1 MDATRRISEYHNRQ
15 DKKAKELR
23 ITDFSDLRS
32 LGKRIAMKSERAKLE
47 ADLGI
52 SADEIREI
60 YTQIQKISRK
70 LRKLEYEFEN
80 DNHTVYENR
89 TKLEN
94 LTDYRDKCNNAL
106 DDGFREIEVRA
117 LQDELAE
124 LYYGKEPKE

>member
-1 MDATRRISEYHNRQ
+1 MISLFNE
-15 DKKAKELR
+15 DIMALR
-23 ITDFSDLRS
+23 IYTRAVKPAENEFITYPDTIWKKILVLYEEKTPNFKDTVFS
-32 LGKRIAMKSERAKLE
+32 I
-47 ADLGI
+47 I
-52 SADEIREI
+52 
-60 YTQIQKISRK
+60 
-70 LRKLEYEFEN
+70 EYEFEN
-80 DNHTVYENR
+80 DNYTIYENR

>member
-1 MDATRRISEYHNRQ
+1 MISLFNE
-15 DKKAKELR
+15 DIMALR
-23 ITDFSDLRS
+23 IYTRVVKPAENEFITYPDTIWKKILVLYEEKTPNFKDTVFS
-32 LGKRIAMKSERAKLE
+32 I
-47 ADLGI
+47 I
-52 SADEIREI
+52 
-60 YTQIQKISRK
+60 
-70 LRKLEYEFEN
+70 EYEFEN

-94 LTDYRDKCNNAL
+94 LTDYRDKCNNVL

>member
-1 MDATRRISEYHNRQ
+1 MISLFNE
-15 DKKAKELR
+15 DIMALR
-23 ITDFSDLRS
+23 IYTRAVKPTENEFITYPDTIWKKILVLYEEKTPNFKDTVFS
-32 LGKRIAMKSERAKLE
+32 I
-47 ADLGI
+47 I
-52 SADEIREI
+52 
-60 YTQIQKISRK
+60 
-70 LRKLEYEFEN
+70 EYEFEN

-94 LTDYRDKCNNAL
+94 LTDYREKCNNAL

>member
-1 MDATRRISEYHNRQ
+1 MISLFNE
-15 DKKAKELR
+15 DIMALR
-23 ITDFSDLRS
+23 IYTRAVKPAENEFITYPDTIWKKILVLYEEKTPNFKDTVFS
-32 LGKRIAMKSERAKLE
+32 I
-47 ADLGI
+47 I
-52 SADEIREI
+52 
-60 YTQIQKISRK
+60 
-70 LRKLEYEFEN
+70 EYEFEN

-94 LTDYRDKCNNAL
+94 LTDYKDKCNNAL

>member
-1 MDATRRISEYHNRQ
+1 MISLFNE
-15 DKKAKELR
+15 DIMALR
-23 ITDFSDLRS
+23 IYTRVVKPAENEFITYPDTIWKKILVLYEEKTPNFKDTVFS
-32 LGKRIAMKSERAKLE
+32 I
-47 ADLGI
+47 I
-52 SADEIREI
+52 
-60 YTQIQKISRK
+60 
-70 LRKLEYEFEN
+70 EYEFEN

-124 LYYGKEPKE
+124 LYYGKEPEEWRCGNEPKE

>member
-1 MDATRRISEYHNRQ
+1 MISLFNE
-15 DKKAKELR
+15 DIMALR
-23 ITDFSDLRS
+23 IYTRVVKPAENEFITYPDTIWKKILILYEEKTPNFKDTVFS
-32 LGKRIAMKSERAKLE
+32 I
-47 ADLGI
+47 I
-52 SADEIREI
+52 
-60 YTQIQKISRK
+60 
-70 LRKLEYEFEN
+70 EYEFEN

-124 LYYGKEPKE
+124 LYYGKEPEEWRCGNEPKE